1 MATKKIEKGK
11 KAPAKRAKK
20 AATAPSPEEVAIAL
34 ALAQALGTP
43 HDEESYQ
50 LTIRHKEFDPWSHK
64 LQNMR
69 VTPQKQYYI

>member
-11 KAPAKRAKK
+11 KAPARKVKK
-20 AATAPSPEEVAIAL
+20 AAMAPSPEEVAIAL

-50 LTIRHKEFDPWSHK
+50 LTIRHKEFDPWSFK

-69 VTPQKQYYI
+69 ITPQKQYYI

>member
-20 AATAPSPEEVAIAL
+20 AAPAPSPEEVAIAL

-43 HDEESYQ
+43 HDEESFR
-50 LTIRHKEFDPWSHK
+50 LP
-64 LQNMR
+64 L
-69 VTPQKQYYI
+69 

>member
-11 KAPAKRAKK
+11 KAPARKAKK

-50 LTIRHKEFDPWSHK
+50 LTIRRKEFDPWSFK